1 MLQTSLF
8 VVFLEL
14 DLECRGL
21 AIFKSKRFMFVLGKA
36 LDSGGNS
43 RTNSLLNV
51 KIQLTTAFHLSKFL
65 MCRQNLYTS
74 LMNHSKVFF

>member
-1 MLQTSLF
+1 MLQTSPLF

-36 LDSGGNS
+36 SDSGGNS
-43 RTNSLLNV
+43 KTNS
-51 KIQLTTAFHLSKFL
+51 
-65 MCRQNLYTS
+65 
-74 LMNHSKVFF
+74 